1 MSQEIEI
8 EFKNLLSEK
17 EYTDLLLQ
25 YGGSQP
31 NTWRQ
36 TNHYADTPDFKLKQA
51 GCALRIRMLAGKN
64 ECTLKT
70 PYKNHLLETTFYLN
84 DEQAEHMITSNNL
97 ALSEEMLIQLKD
109 LNISPQSLQ
118 FFGSLTTERFEKEIG
133 GHLVVLDKSFYG
145 NVIDFELEI
154 ETENEHS
161 GKKFFND
168 LLQANQIPV
177 RKTHNKIKRAMDE
190 WQKGL

>member
-1 MSQEIEI
+1 MTSQ
-8 EFKNLLSEK
+8 L
-17 EYTDLLLQ
+17 
-25 YGGSQP
+25 
-31 NTWRQ
+31 
-36 TNHYADTPDFKLKQA
+36 
-51 GCALRIRMLAGKN
+51 
-64 ECTLKT
+64 
-70 PYKNHLLETTFYLN
+70 
-84 DEQAEHMITSNNL
+84 TSFIYQC
-97 ALSEEMLIQLKD
+97 SLIQLKD